1 MNELYP
7 ACSPLSLRGGT
18 AGCGSTWLQ
27 SPIICEADR
36 CHNWHR
42 MAPAFTGAGIR
53 RLIGFRI
60 LSFVRVS
67 ETKTL
72 RAAAAEKKGTEAG
85 GGTWEELK
93 GFLSAASF
101 GGHQPQQFSLPHLRI
116 SWRGGHVTGTGS
128 DFSKMVDSPVFQC
141 HR

>member
-42 MAPAFTGAGIR
+42 MAPVFTGAGIR
-53 RLIGFRI
+53 RQIGFRS

-72 RAAAAEKKGTEAG
+72 RTVAAEKREQKPAEERSVGRTEG
-85 GGTWEELK
+85 
-93 GFLSAASF
+93 GFLTNAVSQELLL
-101 GGHQPQQFSLPHLRI
+101 GDI
-116 SWRGGHVTGTGS
+116 SRS
-128 DFSKMVDSPVFQC
+128 SSVFLI
-141 HR
+141 